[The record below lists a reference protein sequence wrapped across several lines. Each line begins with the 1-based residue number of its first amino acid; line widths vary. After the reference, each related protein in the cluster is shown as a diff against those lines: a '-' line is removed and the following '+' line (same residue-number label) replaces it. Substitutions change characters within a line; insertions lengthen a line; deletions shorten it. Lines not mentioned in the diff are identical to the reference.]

1 MEKAVYDASLGRGAS
16 QAHNTG
22 TSSSGESSW
31 KENAALFQEL
41 NDELCASLEQSAI
54 RQTYSNGENIYLQ
67 EDEAE
72 FLYIIESGHVR
83 LSHLREDGS
92 TFLYAIITA
101 GQSFGELGVFQR
113 SVHAD
118 TACALGDVVVHKI
131 RRSAFHVINEQSAE
145 ICRALAVVVAKHY
158 RSYIESTRCLS
169 LPSLSARLAHALLSL
184 LESIGTPAGSDP
196 RDKSVISGA
205 IVTQSDLGAMARGT
219 RSNINRRLKEWERA
233 GIIKIQDRSITVLNR
248 TMLERNLLNN
258 ESNF

>member
-1 MEKAVYDASLGRGAS
+1 MQKAVLNTRIGGEYGSVNTDATMPR
-16 QAHNTG
+16 
-22 TSSSGESSW
+22 ESTW

-41 NDELCASLEQSAI
+41 DNEHRVLLEKSAI
-54 RQTYSNGENIYLQ
+54 RQSYSNGENVYLQ
-67 EDEAE
+67 EDDAD

-113 SVHAD
+113 TVHAD
-118 TACALGDVVVHKI
+118 TACALGDVVLYKI
-131 RRSAFHVINEQSAE
+131 RRSVFHVVNESSSE
-145 ICRALAVVVAKHY
+145 ISRALAVVVAKHY
-158 RSYIESTRCLS
+158 RAYIESTRCLS

-184 LESIGTPAGSDP
+184 LDSIGTPTAERPD
-196 RDKSVISGA
+196 RKAVISGS

-233 GIIKIQDRSITVLNR
+233 GIIKIQDRSIIVLNR
-248 TMLERNLLNN
+248 TLLERNLLNN
-258 ESNF
+258 DSNF

>member
-1 MEKAVYDASLGRGAS
+1 MNNSTSNAIRGGSASGVNANTAPVCTGPGWKNKAI
-16 QAHNTG
+16 
-22 TSSSGESSW
+22 
-31 KENAALFQEL
+31 LFQEL
-41 NDELCASLEQSAI
+41 SAELSEKLEKSAVRQSY
-54 RQTYSNGENIYLQ
+54 TNGENIYLQ

-72 FLYIIESGHVR
+72 FLYIIERGHVR

-101 GQSFGELGVFQR
+101 GKSFGELGVFQR

-131 RRSAFHVINEQSAE
+131 RRSAFHLINESSAE

-158 RSYIESTRCLS
+158 RAYIESTRCLS
-169 LPSLSARLAHALLSL
+169 LPSLSARLAHAMLNLLD
-184 LESIGTPAGSDP
+184 SIGTPTGDGQ
-196 RDKSVISGA
+196 DGKLMISGS

-248 TMLERNLLNN
+248 TMLERNVLNTD
-258 ESNF
+258 